1 MSYSPLSP
9 QYTEA
14 VIKQVL
20 DGTFTRVTYEN
31 RVVTDNVSDDFM
43 PKYSGQGRPIGY
55 KAAKPQV
62 AWTPHED
69 EILLTMR
76 LRNKPFAEIAWTI
89 DRSEESAKKRY
100 RTLRVN
106 GKVMV

>member
-1 MSYSPLSP
+1 MTYSPLAP

-14 VIKQVL
+14 VIKEVL

-31 RVVTDNVSDDFM
+31 KVVTDSVSAGFS
-43 PKYSGQGRPIGY
+43 PGYTGQGRPIGY
-55 KAAKPQV
+55 KASKPQV
-62 AWTPHED
+62 AWTPKED

-76 LRNKPFAEIAWTI
+76 LRNKPFAEIAWII

-106 GKVMV
+106 GRVMV

>member
-1 MSYSPLSP
+1 MAYW
-9 QYTEA
+9 TEND
-14 VIKQVL
+14 IKMFL
-20 DGTFTRVTYEN
+20 DGTFTRVNHEN
-31 RVVTDNVSDDFM
+31 KVVTDNVSVDFV
-43 PKYSGQGRPIGY
+43 PGYTGQGRPIGY

-62 AWTPHED
+62 AWTPQED

-76 LRNKPFAEIAWTI
+76 LRNKPFAEIAWLI

>member
-14 VIKQVL
+14 VIKSVL
-20 DGTFTRVTYEN
+20 DGTFTRVTYECK
-31 RVVTDNVSDDFM
+31 VVTDSVSHTFM
-43 PKYSGQGRPIGY
+43 PGYSGQGRPMGY

-62 AWTPHED
+62 AWTPQED
-69 EILLTMR
+69 DILLTMR

>member
-1 MSYSPLSP
+1 MSYSPLQP
-9 QYTEA
+9 QYTEDA
-14 VIKQVL
+14 IRRVL

-31 RVVTDNVSDDFM
+31 RVVTENVSDGFL
-43 PKYSGQGRPIGY
+43 PGYSGQGRPIGY

-62 AWTPHED
+62 AWTPAED
-69 EILLTMR
+69 EVLCTMR
-76 LRNKPFAEIAWTI
+76 LRNKPFAEIAWII
-89 DRSEESAKKRY
+89 DRSEESTKKRY